1 MGVNCPNVTKCLHK
15 ILSDGSTV
23 KKDFY
28 AEFEPTHFAA
38 GTFRYCFKGK
48 LKTMVGNKIK
58 TGDFPSG
65 LCVVKAYK
73 NAAYTQEY
81 LIDFIGSKYAYNEA
95 LIWAF

>member
-1 MGVNCPNVTKCLHK
+1 
-15 ILSDGSTV
+15 
-23 KKDFY
+23 
-28 AEFEPTHFAA
+28 
-38 GTFRYCFKGK
+38 
-48 LKTMVGNKIK
+48 MVGNKIK

>member
-1 MGVNCPNVTKCLHK
+1 MG
-15 ILSDGSTV
+15 
-23 KKDFY
+23 
-28 AEFEPTHFAA
+28 
-38 GTFRYCFKGK
+38 
-48 LKTMVGNKIK
+48 GNKIK

-95 LIWAF
+95 FIKLQIYLSHFFIKN